1 MARIDDLFIENKSEL
16 RKLAK
21 LKLPLAKE
29 TKKLLLSQEAESYT
43 TYYSLIQKW
52 QGKILERTFAVR
64 MKKNILG
71 CQEVMRRLEGNNE
84 VLIKNMYYTGQMG
97 YKVVWKDTK
106 PAYYL
111 FDKDKDLN
119 VWYCYDRKYFNV
131 WSKVLNAE
139 NIADIDSTLKF
150 CSYKTNYI
158 IGIANYITIYRS
170 YPEIEILAKLN
181 LYHLLSSLKLVKK
194 LKDKS
199 FKKFLIKNEFR
210 INAKMIK
217 STDILYAFDHNIDLN
232 ELLIEKEVKYTVNLF
247 YKYMNSSLKETL
259 KEIPKEKFYKYFK
272 KYYISNNE
280 ERINIYSY
288 RDMLLAEK
296 YLCLDLTL
304 DKNLFPHD
312 FKFWHDFYTKRMQA
326 SKNKDVNEKMKKQAV
341 KYHQLEKQI
350 ENLCFVLPTCTE
362 DLIFEGNTLQHCVGR
377 MRYNEKIANDESLI
391 VFVREEKNKPLYTME
406 YDQHKKQILQLYGF
420 KDSLVPDKIK
430 KIVEEK
436 WLPKIK
442 RLNFCN

>member
-1 MARIDDLFIENKSEL
+1 MVKINDLFIENKSEL
-16 RKLAK
+16 KKLAK
-21 LKLPLAKE
+21 LKLPLTKE
-29 TKKLLLSQEAESYT
+29 IKKLLVLQETELHT

-64 MKKNILG
+64 MKKNIWE

-84 VLIKNMYYTGQMG
+84 ILIRNMYYTGQMG
-97 YKVVWKDTK
+97 YRTVWKDTK
-106 PAYYL
+106 PSYYL

-131 WSKVLNAE
+131 GRIVLNAE
-139 NIADIDSTLKF
+139 NIADIDSTLKY
-150 CSYKTNYI
+150 CSYKSNGI

-181 LYHLLSSLKLVKK
+181 LYQLLHSLKLVQK

-199 FKKFLIKNEFR
+199 FKKFLIKNATLIKSR
-210 INAKMIK
+210 YIN
-217 STDILYAFDHNIDLN
+217 STDILYAFDHNIDLR
-232 ELLIEKEVKYTVNLF
+232 ELLAKRKIESTVNNF
-247 YKYMNSSLKETL
+247 YRHIRPSLKEAL

-272 KYYISNNE
+272 KYFISNSE
-280 ERINIYSY
+280 QINIYSY
-288 RDMLLAEK
+288 QDMLLAEE

-312 FKFWHDFYTKRMQA
+312 FIFWHDFYTKRMQA
-326 SKNKDVNEKMKKQAV
+326 SKNKDINEKMKKQAV
-341 KYHQLEKQI
+341 KYHKLEKQI

-377 MRYNEKIANDESLI
+377 MSYNEKIANDKSLI
-391 VFVREEKNKPLYTME
+391 IFVREEKNKPLYTME